1 MELQI
6 EIQKL
11 VKETD
16 IFENYA
22 RSKIKLLKEYQ
33 KSIISSA
40 VTGKVKNI
48 RKYYM
53 SKLNPTEKK
62 FEKHIEKY
70 LNLIKFKS
78 INHQKYN
85 RKIMSNRRRV
95 VRFYKKNSKRKME

>member
-1 MELQI
+1 MWSYFTSQEGHFLLNENSPGSAGRNRPLNINNLFKEKIPLPKMELQI

-40 VTGKVKNI
+40 VTGKVKILENI
-48 RKYYM
+48 
-53 SKLNPTEKK
+53 
-62 FEKHIEKY
+62 I
-70 LNLIKFKS
+70 
-78 INHQKYN
+78 
-85 RKIMSNRRRV
+85 
-95 VRFYKKNSKRKME
+95 

>member
-40 VTGKVKNI
+40 VTGKVKILENI
-48 RKYYM
+48 
-53 SKLNPTEKK
+53 
-62 FEKHIEKY
+62 I
-70 LNLIKFKS
+70 
-78 INHQKYN
+78 
-85 RKIMSNRRRV
+85 
-95 VRFYKKNSKRKME
+95 

>member
-1 MELQI
+1 MVLFTSRRAFPFVKILGSAGRNRTLNITNLFKEKLPLPKMELQI

-40 VTGKVKNI
+40 VTGKVKILENI
-48 RKYYM
+48 
-53 SKLNPTEKK
+53 
-62 FEKHIEKY
+62 I
-70 LNLIKFKS
+70 
-78 INHQKYN
+78 
-85 RKIMSNRRRV
+85 
-95 VRFYKKNSKRKME
+95 